1 MKLDEKAYS
10 FIKQAKQAGASIDE
24 VSAFLKQKGYEFEM
38 GEKVEQETQQPQQT
52 QEPSTEYSG
61 PNYVTGATR
70 ETLGGLTLG
79 ATPYIAG
86 VTNIPANYL
95 AGRFKN
101 PIELFKEGT
110 REYKA
115 EQEKFGEAYPTTA
128 TAANIVGSIPTYV
141 VGAGEVS
148 AALKGTKV
156 LANAPKVVKTLTTSV
171 GAMQPIAVQKGIEE
185 SLQEDSTIGSIAKA
199 TGVGELE
206 ALAFGLTFGALNP
219 LESKVLATASKMT
232 GQTKPFTQWLAKQAA
247 KTPFIAT
254 EGAAIGTIPALTQG
268 RMPTTEEIISGTVAT
283 GALRGVGEVASV
295 ALPAARRFLTEPT
308 AQRKAEL
315 RAEYEKAQSVKD
327 IDTQIKQGEK
337 RLKEI
342 QQEIKSS
349 KGKEIPMG
357 EIDVDKLFQ
366 IVPQEKRKELM
377 SEFIQ
382 LPSSEE
388 ESRIISEFRE
398 VRGKIRDKQG
408 RLLGTKEFF
417 EKADKET
424 YNRAKELSDRHNE
437 IWLSKAKNFLKEKG
451 FYKDNTALEKEAEKI
466 RAKNK
471 ELSLAKEQNIEK
483 PTIEIKEATT
493 EEVKAYLKD
502 HPTTNEATAKKIIS
516 DAKTRASVAEKKPAA
531 QLGLWEKVRRTTT
544 SGIERVQRFF
554 DELEPLRKTTRE
566 REIATGQKT
575 PEHLKS
581 EFTLEERNTGGQA
594 DVRIQ
599 EVKNVLEP
607 MLKADK
613 DLQRNA
619 DAYMQAKKRIDFGK
633 GSALDEEI
641 VSNVQPEVR
650 KYAEEIYKYN
660 QESLD
665 LLKESGRIDEE
676 FYQQLK
682 QKPDY
687 VPSQAENLESIISDE
702 PTIGS
707 IENVVK
713 KFGGEAPFYNET
725 TVASLNQ
732 GKRIENFK
740 LMQDAKKQYLR
751 DALDLGRAKKVKTI
765 TPEKGKGIPYNKEN
779 QIVVWKDGNAE
790 VYEVPEEIAKIFNPK
805 PIGDENVLL
814 TAVRRGQ
821 QAFKGLTTGLSVG
834 FAAKNVVRDITGAKA
849 SKYGKEL
856 TPDAVAEASQ
866 IILSPNAL
874 LREDVKE
881 VQRAIG
887 MRGTRTSS
895 QIKDRDVADVLDS
908 FSNLDNS
915 LEKAFPEKSGG
926 NKLMQG
932 IALAFQKAG
941 KSLSKMAGK
950 GWQKYLEG
958 ASYLG
963 DRSEMVTRYA
973 VWKSALKANAKNEA
987 QLAEWLANPKTIP
1000 PEIRAEARKEAREVS
1015 LNFTR
1020 KMSPMI
1026 EFTNRYVI
1034 PYFKPAILGGKRMWE
1049 VFTNPEIAPQA
1060 WNIVANL
1067 GALQAAF
1074 KTGKMTDEE
1083 KAKYSQLNK
1092 EMESQNFS
1100 YMSDGKLRTV
1110 PLNQEL
1116 APIVKGLA
1124 LMQEKIYRTYKGE
1137 DREDL
1142 MKEALTALKDGALN
1156 ASLIGST
1163 ISKGNAIPQVAKP
1176 IVEVGINRD
1185 VYTGTD
1191 IESKAMRTRPKEER
1205 YTESTPE
1212 VFKKLGRVVPGLSPV
1227 QLHHLWKGYG
1237 SSAGKEGVF
1246 IFEELSDALKPM
1258 VTGEVSVSTK
1268 NLNKSNPFVRAFVP
1282 NLDTPYNQWAIDA
1295 NEIIERVKQSH
1306 YTMDNKTKR
1315 SKLTPERLK
1324 DYRLDDKI
1332 YNKITPYQQTL
1343 TQIRQGRNRVMEQA
1357 VKMQDKLNKDI
1368 QDGNKTTKEAQVI
1381 AKSYEIS
1388 LRKRLE
1394 ALTAKEKVLYKK
1406 IKDTEKRYK
1415 NTPK

>member
-1 MKLDEKAYS
+1 L
-10 FIKQAKQAGASIDE
+10 
-24 VSAFLKQKGYEFEM
+24 
-38 GEKVEQETQQPQQT
+38 T
-52 QEPSTEYSG
+52 SG
-61 PNYVTGATR
+61 V
-70 ETLGGLTLG
+70 
-79 ATPYIAG
+79 
-86 VTNIPANYL
+86 
-95 AGRFKN
+95 
-101 PIELFKEGT
+101 
-110 REYKA
+110 
-115 EQEKFGEAYPTTA
+115 
-128 TAANIVGSIPTYV
+128 
-141 VGAGEVS
+141 
-148 AALKGTKV
+148 
-156 LANAPKVVKTLTTSV
+156 
-171 GAMQPIAVQKGIEE
+171 
-185 SLQEDSTIGSIAKA
+185 
-199 TGVGELE
+199 
-206 ALAFGLTFGALNP
+206 
-219 LESKVLATASKMT
+219 
-232 GQTKPFTQWLAKQAA
+232 
-247 KTPFIAT
+247 
-254 EGAAIGTIPALTQG
+254 
-268 RMPTTEEIISGTVAT
+268 
-283 GALRGVGEVASV
+283 
-295 ALPAARRFLTEPT
+295 
-308 AQRKAEL
+308 
-315 RAEYEKAQSVKD
+315 
-327 IDTQIKQGEK
+327 
-337 RLKEI
+337 
-342 QQEIKSS
+342 
-349 KGKEIPMG
+349 
-357 EIDVDKLFQ
+357 
-366 IVPQEKRKELM
+366 
-377 SEFIQ
+377 
-382 LPSSEE
+382 
-388 ESRIISEFRE
+388 
-398 VRGKIRDKQG
+398 
-408 RLLGTKEFF
+408 
-417 EKADKET
+417 
-424 YNRAKELSDRHNE
+424 
-437 IWLSKAKNFLKEKG
+437 
-451 FYKDNTALEKEAEKI
+451 EKI
-466 RAKNK
+466 R
-471 ELSLAKEQNIEK
+471 
-483 PTIEIKEATT
+483 TT
-493 EEVKAYLKD
+493 
-502 HPTTNEATAKKIIS
+502 
-516 DAKTRASVAEKKPAA
+516 
-531 QLGLWEKVRRTTT
+531 
-544 SGIERVQRFF
+544 F
-554 DELEPLRKTTRE
+554 DELRPFKQRE
-566 REIATGQKT
+566 ENWEIATGKKL
-575 PEHLKS
+575 PENKKPSYL
-581 EFTLEERNTGGQA
+581 LEDARTGGEV
-594 DVRIQ
+594 DVRLSETIDKLNTFR
-599 EVKNVLEP
+599 E
-607 MLKADK
+607 ADK
-613 DLQRNA
+613 DIQTKA
-619 DAYMQAKKRIDFGK
+619 DVYMQAKKKVDFTPK
-633 GSALDEEI
+633 QATELDRQI
-641 VSNVQPEVR
+641 VNEASQEV
-650 KYAEEIYKYN
+650 KDYAQVIYDANKVY
-660 QESLD
+660 
-665 LLKESGRIDEE
+665 LKFLRDSGLIDEK
-676 FYQQLK
+676 FYQELAK
-682 QKPDY
+682 RDY
-687 VPSQAENLESIISDE
+687 VPSVKDPVVKEIEGKEGMGSISDV
-702 PTIGS
+702 I
-707 IENVVK
+707 K
-713 KFGGEAPFYNET
+713 KYGGEAPFYKET
-725 TVASLNQ
+725 TEASLRQ

-740 LMQDAKKQYLR
+740 LMQDAKKQYLEY
-751 DALDLGRAKKVKTI
+751 ATQMGEAKKVGI
-765 TPEKGKGIPYNKEN
+765 GKFDPDKH
-779 QIVVWKDGNAE
+779 IVVWREGKKE
-790 VYEVPEEIAKIFNPK
+790 IYEVPQEIAKVFNPK
-805 PIGDENVLL
+805 PLKDENVLL
-814 TAVRRGQ
+814 TALRRGQ

-887 MRGTRTSS
+887 MKGTLAKSEI
-895 QIKDRDVADVLDS
+895 QGRDTNVLDNIS
-908 FSNLDNS
+908 RYKNLDNS
-915 LEKAFPEKSGG
+915 LEKTYPENSAGH
-926 NKLMQG
+926 KLMQG
-932 IALAFQKAG
+932 IALAFQKTG

-950 GWQKYLEG
+950 GWEKYLEG

-987 QLAEWLANPKTIP
+987 QLSEWLANPKLIP

-1020 KMSPMI
+1020 RMSPMI

-1185 VYTGTD
+1185 VYTSTD

-1212 VFKKLGRVVPGLSPV
+1212 VFKKLGKVVPGLSPV

-1315 SKLTPERLK
+1315 EKLTPEKLQQ
-1324 DYRLDDKI
+1324 YRLDDKI
-1332 YNKITPYQQTL
+1332 YNKITPYKQTL
-1343 TQIRQGRNRVMEQA
+1343 TQIRQRRNKVMDQA
-1357 VKMQDKLNKDI
+1357 VRMQDKLNKDI
-1368 QDGNKTTKEAQVI
+1368 QEERKTVKEAQVI

-1388 LRKRLE
+1388 LKKKLE

>member
-1 MKLDEKAYS
+1 MAVN
-10 FIKQAKQAGASIDE
+10 IKQSELDVFNNNGISTDTIRDTINVYRKQGINDE
-24 VSAFLKQKGYEFEM
+24 EIQEKFQEKLKQFTTK
-38 GEKVEQETQQPQQT
+38 QQPQQT
-52 QEPSTEYSG
+52 QGPSIEYSG
-61 PNYVTGATR
+61 PSYITGASR
-70 ETLGGLTLG
+70 ELMGGLTLG

-86 VTNIPANYL
+86 ITNIPASYL

-110 REYKA
+110 REYKE
-115 EQEKFGEAYPTTA
+115 EQEQFSKAYPTTA
-128 TAANIVGSIPTYV
+128 TAAEIVGSIPTYV
-141 VGAGEVS
+141 VGAGEIS

-156 LANAPKVVKTLTTSV
+156 LANAPKAVKALATSV
-171 GAMQPIAVQKGIEE
+171 GAMQPLAVQKGIEE
-185 SLQEDSTIGSIAKA
+185 SLKEDSTIGSIAKA
-199 TGVGELE
+199 TGKGELE
-206 ALAFGLTFGALNP
+206 ALAFGITFGGLNP

-232 GQTKPFTQWLAKQAA
+232 GQFKPFTQWLAQKAA
-247 KTPFIAT
+247 QTPFIAA

-268 RMPTTEEIISGTVAT
+268 RLPTGEEITSGTLAT

-308 AQRKAEL
+308 AKRKAEL
-315 RAEYEKAQSVKD
+315 RVEYEKAQSVKD
-327 IDTQIKQGEK
+327 IDTQIQQGRE
-337 RLKEI
+337 RISEI
-342 QQEIKSS
+342 QQEIKTA
-349 KGKEIPMG
+349 KEQGKPIT
-357 EIDVDKLFQ
+357 DL
-366 IVPQEKRKELM
+366 RKE
-377 SEFIQ
+377 
-382 LPSSEE
+382 
-388 ESRIISEFRE
+388 
-398 VRGKIRDKQG
+398 
-408 RLLGTKEFF
+408 
-417 EKADKET
+417 
-424 YNRAKELSDRHNE
+424 
-437 IWLSKAKNFLKEKG
+437 AKNLKYQNEWL
-451 FYKDNTALEKEAEKI
+451 TAEKEAIDKGI
-466 RAKNK
+466 GQRDFF
-471 ELSLAKEQNIEK
+471 
-483 PTIEIKEATT
+483 KEATKQ
-493 EEVKAYLKD
+493 EVEDYLKK
-502 HPTTNEATAKKIIS
+502 HPTTNKATAKKIIS

-554 DELEPLRKTTRE
+554 DELEPIRKTTRD

-575 PEHLKS
+575 PENLKS

-599 EVKNVLEP
+599 EVKDALEP

-633 GSALDEEI
+633 GSALDQEI
-641 VSNVQPEVR
+641 VDNVQPKVR

-676 FYQQLK
+676 FYKQLK
-682 QKPDY
+682 EKPDY
-687 VPSQAENLESIISDE
+687 VPSQAENLDSIIADE

-751 DALDLGRAKKVKTI
+751 DALDLGRAKKVGV
-765 TPEKGKGIPYNKEN
+765 GKFDPDKH
-779 QIVVWKDGNAE
+779 IVVWRDGKKE
-790 VYEVPEEIAKIFNPK
+790 IYEVPQEIAKIFNPK
-805 PIGDENVLL
+805 PIGDENILL

-834 FAAKNVVRDITGAKA
+834 FAKKNVARDVLGAKA
-849 SKYGKEL
+849 SKYGREI
-856 TPDAVAEASQ
+856 TPDAIAEASQ

-895 QIKDRDVADVLDS
+895 QIKDRDVADILDS
-908 FSNLDNS
+908 FSKLDNG
-915 LEKAFPEKSGG
+915 LEKAFPEKSAG

-932 IALAFQKAG
+932 IALAAQKTG
-941 KSLSKMAGK
+941 KSLAKVAGK

-963 DRSEMVTRYA
+963 DRSEMITRYA

-987 QLAEWLANPKTIP
+987 QLAEWISNPKLIP

-1020 KMSPMI
+1020 RMSPMI

-1116 APIVKGLA
+1116 APMIKGFA
-1124 LMQEKIYRTYKGE
+1124 LMVEDIYKKDKGK

-1142 MKEALTALKDGALN
+1142 IKEALTALKDGALN

-1163 ISKGNAIPQVAKP
+1163 ISKGNAIPQVVKP
-1176 IVEVGINRD
+1176 IVEVAINKD
-1185 VYTGTD
+1185 IYTGVD

-1212 VFKKLGRVVPGLSPV
+1212 VFKKLGKVVPGLSPV

-1237 SSAGKEGVF
+1237 SSAGKEAVF
-1246 IFEELSDALKPM
+1246 IFEELSDALKPI
-1258 VTGEVSVSTK
+1258 VKGEVSVSTK

-1306 YTMDNKTKR
+1306 YTMSNKTKKR
-1315 SKLTPERLK
+1315 KLSDEKLK
-1324 DYRLDDKI
+1324 EYKKDDKI
-1332 YNKITPYQQTL
+1332 YSRITPETQAL
-1343 TQIRQGRNRVMEQA
+1343 TQIRQRRNSIMDQA

-1368 QDGNKTTKEAQVI
+1368 QEERKTVKEAQVI

-1388 LRKRLE
+1388 LRKKLE
-1394 ALTAKEKVLYKK
+1394 ELNAKEKRLYKK
-1406 IKDTEKRYK
+1406 IKDIDKREKEK

>member
-1 MKLDEKAYS
+1 MKLDEKAYT
-10 FIKQAKQAGASIDE
+10 FIKQAKQAGASIEE

-38 GEKVEQETQQPQQT
+38 GEKVEQQPQQT

-61 PNYVTGATR
+61 PNYVTGVTR
-70 ETLGGLTLG
+70 EAIGGLTLG

-86 VTNIPANYL
+86 ATNVL
-95 AGRFKN
+95 ARNLADITHGKDLATRLKGAGNLALNLVN
-101 PIELFKEGT
+101 PGIAINRDKESFEQGKQAY
-110 REYKA
+110 EA
-115 EQEKFGEAYPTTA
+115 EQEKFKEAYPTTA

-156 LANAPKVVKTLTTSV
+156 LANAPKAVKALTTSV
-171 GAMQPIAVQKGIEE
+171 GAMQPLAVQKGVEE
-185 SLQEDSTIGSIAKA
+185 SLKEDSTIGSIAKA
-199 TGVGELE
+199 TGKGELE
-206 ALAFGLTFGALNP
+206 ALAFGITFGALNP

-232 GQTKPFTQWLAKQAA
+232 GQTKPFTQWLAQKAA
-247 KTPFIAT
+247 QTPFIAT
-254 EGAAIGTIPALTQG
+254 EGAAIGAIPALTEG
-268 RMPTTEEIISGTVAT
+268 RFPTGEEIASGTLAT
-283 GALRGVGEVASV
+283 GALRGIGEVAGV

-308 AQRKAEL
+308 AKRKAEL
-315 RAEYEKAQSVKD
+315 RAEYEKAQ
-327 IDTQIKQGEK
+327 
-337 RLKEI
+337 
-342 QQEIKSS
+342 
-349 KGKEIPMG
+349 
-357 EIDVDKLFQ
+357 
-366 IVPQEKRKELM
+366 
-377 SEFIQ
+377 
-382 LPSSEE
+382 LP
-388 ESRIISEFRE
+388 
-398 VRGKIRDKQG
+398 
-408 RLLGTKEFF
+408 
-417 EKADKET
+417 
-424 YNRAKELSDRHNE
+424 
-437 IWLSKAKNFLKEKG
+437 
-451 FYKDNTALEKEAEKI
+451 KEAEEL
-466 RAKNK
+466 RAKRLENYKTLREGTTVEEQARIKEENK
-471 ELSLAKEQNIEK
+471 VLTEKIKEVEK
-483 PTIEIKEATT
+483 PTVEIKEATT
-493 EEVKAYLKD
+493 EEVQAYLKD

-554 DELEPLRKTTRE
+554 DELEPIRKTTRD

-575 PEHLKS
+575 PENLKS

-599 EVKNVLEP
+599 EVKDALEP

-633 GSALDEEI
+633 GSALDEQI
-641 VSNVQPEVR
+641 VREVQPEVR

-665 LLKESGRIDEE
+665 LLKDSGRIDEE
-676 FYQQLK
+676 FYKQLK
-682 QKPDY
+682 EKPDY
-687 VPSQAENLESIISDE
+687 VPSQAENLDSIIADE

-751 DALDLGRAKKVKTI
+751 DALDLGRAKKVKTLKPQEI
-765 TPEKGKGIPYNKEN
+765 KGKGVPYDKRN
-779 QIVVWKDGNAE
+779 QIVVWREGNAE
-790 VYEVPEEIAKIFNPK
+790 VYEVPEEVAKIFNPK

-821 QAFKGLTTGLSVG
+821 QAFKGLTTGLSLG

-849 SKYGKEL
+849 SKYGREI

-874 LREDVKE
+874 RREDVKE

-895 QIKDRDVADVLDS
+895 QIKDRDVADILDS
-908 FSNLDNS
+908 LSNLDNG

-932 IALAFQKAG
+932 IALAFQKTG
-941 KSLSKMAGK
+941 KSLSKVAGK

-987 QLAEWLANPKTIP
+987 QLAEWISNPKLIP

-1020 KMSPMI
+1020 RMSPMI

-1074 KTGKMTDEE
+1074 KMGKMTDEE

-1116 APIVKGLA
+1116 APMIKGLA
-1124 LMQEKIYRTYKGE
+1124 LMQEKIYRNIKGE

-1163 ISKGNAIPQVAKP
+1163 ISKGNAIPQVVKP

-1246 IFEELSDALKPM
+1246 IFEELSDALKPI
-1258 VTGEVSVSTK
+1258 VKGEVSVSTK

-1306 YTMDNKTKR
+1306 YTMSNNTKKR
-1315 SKLTPERLK
+1315 KLSDEKLK
-1324 DYRLDDKI
+1324 EYKKDDKI
-1332 YNKITPYQQTL
+1332 YSRITPETQAL
-1343 TQIRQGRNRVMEQA
+1343 TQIRQRRNRVMDQA

-1368 QDGNKTTKEAQVI
+1368 QEERKTVKEAQVI

-1394 ALTAKEKVLYKK
+1394 ELNAKEKRLYKK
-1406 IKDTEKRYK
+1406 IKDIEKKEKQK

>member
-10 FIKQAKQAGASIDE
+10 FIKQAKQAGASIEE

-52 QEPSTEYSG
+52 QEPSAEYSG

-70 ETLGGLTLG
+70 EAISGATLG

-101 PIELFKEGT
+101 PIELFKEGKS
-110 REYKA
+110 EYKA
-115 EQEKFGEAYPTTA
+115 EQEKFKEAYPTTA

-148 AALKGTKV
+148 AALKGSKV
-156 LANAPKVVKTLTTSV
+156 LANAPKAVKALATSV

-185 SLQEDSTIGSIAKA
+185 SLQEDSTVGSIAKA

-254 EGAAIGTIPALTQG
+254 EGAAIGAIPALTQG
-268 RMPTTEEIISGTVAT
+268 RLPTKEEIVSGTLAT

-295 ALPAARRFLTEPT
+295 ALPAAKRFLTEPT
-308 AQRKAEL
+308 AQRKAEIK
-315 RAEYEKAQSVKD
+315 AEYEKAQLPREVDELKAKRLENYK
-327 IDTQIKQGEK
+327 TLREGTTVEEQAQIKEENKVLTQK
-337 RLKEI
+337 
-342 QQEIKSS
+342 IK
-349 KGKEIPMG
+349 
-357 EIDVDKLFQ
+357 D
-366 IVPQEKRKELM
+366 
-377 SEFIQ
+377 
-382 LPSSEE
+382 
-388 ESRIISEFRE
+388 
-398 VRGKIRDKQG
+398 
-408 RLLGTKEFF
+408 
-417 EKADKET
+417 
-424 YNRAKELSDRHNE
+424 
-437 IWLSKAKNFLKEKG
+437 
-451 FYKDNTALEKEAEKI
+451 
-466 RAKNK
+466 
-471 ELSLAKEQNIEK
+471 IEK
-483 PTIEIKEATT
+483 PTIEIKEATE

-516 DAKTRASVAEKKPAA
+516 DAKTRTSVAEKKPTA

-554 DELEPLRKTTRE
+554 DALQPLEKLEKEANLARGTKTT
-566 REIATGQKT
+566 IDQSAKN
-575 PEHLKS
+575 
-581 EFTLEERNTGGQA
+581 TLEELTTGGQA

-599 EVKNVLEP
+599 EVKDKLEP

-633 GSALDEEI
+633 GSALDEQI
-641 VSNVQPEVR
+641 VKEVQPEVR

-751 DALDLGRAKKVKTI
+751 DALDLGRTKKVKTV

-805 PIGDENVLL
+805 PIGDENILL

-821 QAFKGLTTGLSVG
+821 QTFKGLTTGLSVG
-834 FAAKNVVRDITGAKA
+834 FAEKNVARDVLGAKA

-856 TPDAVAEASQ
+856 TPDAVAEASK
-866 IILSPNAL
+866 IILSPNAV

-887 MRGTRTSS
+887 MKGTRTAS
-895 QIKDRDVADVLDS
+895 QIKDRDVADILDS
-908 FSNLDNS
+908 FSNLDNG

-932 IALAFQKAG
+932 IAMAFQKTG

-1000 PEIRAEARKEAREVS
+1000 PAIRAEARKEAREVS

-1020 KMSPMI
+1020 RMSPMI

-1083 KAKYSQLNK
+1083 KAKYSQLSK

-1100 YMSDGKLRTV
+1100 YMSDGKLRIV

-1124 LMQEKIYRTYKGE
+1124 LMQEKIYRTAKGE

-1163 ISKGNAIPQVAKP
+1163 ISKGNAIPQVVKP

-1212 VFKKLGRVVPGLSPV
+1212 VFKKLGKVVPGLSPV

-1306 YTMDNKTKR
+1306 YIMSNNTKKR
-1315 SKLTPERLK
+1315 KLSDEKLK
-1324 DYRLDDKI
+1324 EYKKDDKI
-1332 YNKITPYQQTL
+1332 YSRITPETQAL
-1343 TQIRQGRNRVMEQA
+1343 TQIRQRRNRVMDQA

-1368 QDGNKTTKEAQVI
+1368 QEERKTVKEAQII

-1394 ALTAKEKVLYKK
+1394 ELNAKEKRLNKK
-1406 IKDTEKRYK
+1406 IKDIEKRENQK

>member
-1 MKLDEKAYS
+1 MKLDEKAYT
-10 FIKQAKQAGASIDE
+10 FIKQAKQAGASIEE
-24 VSAFLKQKGYEFEM
+24 VSAFLKEKGYEFEM
-38 GEKVEQETQQPQQT
+38 GEKVTEEKQEPQQT

-70 ETLGGLTLG
+70 GIIGGLTLG

-86 VTNIPANYL
+86 VTNIPASYL
-95 AGRFKN
+95 AGDFKN
-101 PIELFKEGT
+101 PIELFKQGK

-128 TAANIVGSIPTYV
+128 TATEIIGSIPTYV
-141 VGAGEVS
+141 VGAGEISGAV
-148 AALKGTKV
+148 KGAKV
-156 LANAPKVVKTLTTSV
+156 LANAPKAVKTLASSV
-171 GAMQPIAVQKGIEE
+171 GALQPLAVQKGVQESLKEE
-185 SLQEDSTIGSIAKA
+185 STISSISKA
-199 TGVGELE
+199 TGKGELE
-206 ALAFGLTFGALNP
+206 ALAFGITFGGLNP

-232 GQTKPFTQWLAKQAA
+232 GQFKPFTRWLAQKAA
-247 KTPFIAT
+247 QTPFVAA

-268 RMPTTEEIISGTVAT
+268 RLPTGEEIASGTLAT
-283 GALRGVGEVASV
+283 GALRGIGEVAGV
-295 ALPAARRFLTEPT
+295 ALPAARKFFTEPT
-308 AQRKAEL
+308 AKRKAEIK
-315 RAEYEKAQSVKD
+315 AEYEKAQLPKEVEELKA
-327 IDTQIKQGEK
+327 K
-337 RLKEI
+337 RLENYKTLRE
-342 QQEIKSS
+342 
-349 KGKEIPMG
+349 GTT
-357 EIDVDKLFQ
+357 V
-366 IVPQEKRKELM
+366 
-377 SEFIQ
+377 
-382 LPSSEE
+382 EE
-388 ESRIISEFRE
+388 
-398 VRGKIRDKQG
+398 Q
-408 RLLGTKEFF
+408 
-417 EKADKET
+417 
-424 YNRAKELSDRHNE
+424 AK
-437 IWLSKAKNFLKEKG
+437 LKEENKVLTQ
-451 FYKDNTALEKEAEKI
+451 KIKE
-466 RAKNK
+466 
-471 ELSLAKEQNIEK
+471 IEK
-483 PTIEIKEATT
+483 PTVEIKEATK
-493 EEVKAYLKD
+493 EEVQAYLKD

-554 DELEPLRKTTRE
+554 DELEPIRKTTRD
-566 REIATGQKT
+566 REIATGEKT
-575 PEHLKS
+575 PENLKS
-581 EFTLEERNTGGQA
+581 EFTLEERTTGGQA

-599 EVKNVLEP
+599 EVKDKLKP
-607 MLKADK
+607 MMEADK

-633 GSALDEEI
+633 GSALDEQI
-641 VSNVQPEVR
+641 VKEVQPEVR

-676 FYQQLK
+676 FYKQLK
-682 QKPDY
+682 EKPDY
-687 VPSQAENLESIISDE
+687 VPSQAENLDSIIADE

-751 DALDLGRAKKVKTI
+751 DALDLGRAKKVATY
-765 TPEKGKGIPYNKEN
+765 TPKDLKNSKGVSYIKEK
-779 QIVVWKDGNAE
+779 QIVVWREGNAE

-805 PIGDENVLL
+805 PIGDENILL

-849 SKYGKEL
+849 SKYGKYL

-887 MRGTRTSS
+887 MKGTRTAS
-895 QIKDRDVADVLDS
+895 QIKDRD
-908 FSNLDNS
+908 FSDIVINSGRQLDNA
-915 LEKAFPEKSGG
+915 LENAMPENSAG

-932 IALAFQKAG
+932 ISLALQKTG
-941 KSLSKMAGK
+941 KSLAKVAGK

-987 QLAEWLANPKTIP
+987 QLAEWLSNPKLIP

-1020 KMSPMI
+1020 RMSPMI

-1116 APIVKGLA
+1116 APMIKGLA
-1124 LMQEKIYRTYKGE
+1124 LMQEKIYRNIKGE
-1137 DREDL
+1137 EREDL

-1156 ASLIGST
+1156 ASLVGST

-1246 IFEELSDALKPM
+1246 IFEELSDALKPI
-1258 VTGEVSVSTK
+1258 VKGEVSVSTK

-1315 SKLTPERLK
+1315 SKLTPEKLQE
-1324 DYRLDDKI
+1324 YRLDDKI

-1343 TQIRQGRNRVMEQA
+1343 TQIRQRRNRVMDQA
-1357 VKMQDKLNKDI
+1357 VKMQDKLNQDI
-1368 QDGNKTTKEAQVI
+1368 KEERKTVKEAQVI

-1388 LRKRLE
+1388 LRKKLE
-1394 ALTAKEKVLYKK
+1394 ALNAKEKVLYKK